1 MILSSLILSIA
12 FTFIWSGLIIGI
24 SFMEAWLK
32 FQAPN
37 VTMPIGLGIGKIV
50 FGTLNKVEWALT
62 ILISICFIVQKT
74 AINSNC
80 ISFFVVLI
88 LLLLVQSIWLLPK
101 LDSRAD
107 DYING
112 KSVVPSNLHL
122 YYIFLEFIKLVLL
135 IIAGILQIK
144 IIY

>member
-1 MILSSLILSIA
+1 
-12 FTFIWSGLIIGI
+12 
-24 SFMEAWLK
+24 MEAWLK

-50 FGTLNKVEWALT
+50 FGTLNKVEWTLIT
-62 ILISICFIVQKT
+62 LISICFFIEKSSF
-74 AINSNC
+74 NSVC
-80 ISFFVVLI
+80 ISLFLAQI
-88 LLLLVQSIWLLPK
+88 LLVLLQTLWLLPK

-112 KSVVPSNLHL
+112 KSVVPSNLHF
-122 YYIFLEFIKLVLL
+122 YYIFLECIKLAL
-135 IIAGILQIK
+135 IITTGILQIK

>member
-1 MILSSLILSIA
+1 MIPSSLILSIA
-12 FTFIWSGLIIGI
+12 FSFIWSGLIIGI

-32 FQAPN
+32 FKAPN
-37 VTMPIGLGIGKIV
+37 VTIPIGLGIGKIV
-50 FGTLNKVEWALT
+50 FGTLNKVEWILIT
-62 ILISICFIVQKT
+62 LISICFFIEKSS
-74 AINSNC
+74 INSAC
-80 ISFFVVLI
+80 ISLFLGQILIVL
-88 LLLLVQSIWLLPK
+88 LQTLWLLPK

-122 YYIFLEFIKLVLL
+122 YYIFLEFIKLALL
-135 IIAGILQIK
+135 IATGILQIK

>member
-1 MILSSLILSIA
+1 MIPFSIIFSIG

-50 FGTLNKVEWALT
+50 FGTLNKVEWTLI
-62 ILISICFIVQKT
+62 ILISICFFVEKT
-74 AINSNC
+74 AVNSIC

-88 LLLLVQSIWLLPK
+88 LLVLVQSFWLLPK

-112 KSVVPSNLHL
+112 KTVVPSNLHL
-122 YYIFLEFIKLVLL
+122 YYIFLEFIKLALL
-135 IIAGILQIK
+135 IITGILQIK

>member
-1 MILSSLILSIA
+1 MIPFSIIFSIG

-50 FGTLNKVEWALT
+50 FSALNKAEWTL
-62 ILISICFIVQKT
+62 ISLISICFFIE
-74 AINSNC
+74 IHLMNSTC
-80 ISFFVVLI
+80 ISFFVLLI
-88 LLLLVQSIWLLPK
+88 LIVLLQTFWLLPR

-112 KSVVPSNLHL
+112 KSVVPSNLHI
-122 YYIFLEFIKLVLL
+122 YYIFLEFIKLTLL
-135 IIAGILQIK
+135 ITAGILQIK